1 LNTPER
7 QKRQPLFHLLN
18 ILIVLL
24 IIGGLYLIL
33 YPYYVHWRQDS
44 LTKDLQD
51 AFNQGDGTIL
61 IDPDA
66 LAVAGED
73 VDYGDLSEGGETT
86 GSTAAGS
93 ETSSETTV
101 NSGTQASSEPTPTV
115 TPKPLPAKIVV
126 KAIGQI
132 KIPVINLNM
141 PIAEGA
147 TIYNLRVAISRYSNG
162 AGIGQPGQC
171 VLFGHRMYTYG
182 RHFNR
187 LDEVKAGDQIILED
201 KANRYTYEVDL
212 IETILP
218 EELISHLND
227 QFEESRI
234 LLVTCTPIRVA
245 SHRLLVKGKLV
256 STEPLG

>member
-1 LNTPER
+1 MKTSER

-33 YPYYVHWRQDS
+33 YPYYIHWRQDS
-44 LTKDLQD
+44 LTRDLQD

-86 GSTAAGS
+86 GPAA
-93 ETSSETTV
+93 TSKSSAETTGNFV
-101 NSGTQASSEPTPTV
+101 SEASEPAPTA
-115 TPKPLPAKIVV
+115 TPKPLPVKIVV
-126 KAIGQI
+126 QAIGQI

-147 TIYNLRVAISRYSNG
+147 TKYNLRVAISRYSNG
-162 AGIGQPGQC
+162 AGLGQPGQC

-201 KANRYTYEVDL
+201 KVNRYTYEVDL

-218 EELISHLND
+218 EDLIFHLND

-234 LLVTCTPIRVA
+234 LLVTCTPVRVA
-245 SHRLLVKGKLV
+245 SHRLLVKGKLI